1 MTHDKA
7 NGCPKTARALLCLL
21 LCLTAAVCFA
31 QTAFAGSYKTVRVGY
46 YISDGFQEG
55 DGTQVHRSGYS
66 YEYLQKIASY
76 TGWRYEYVDGDW
88 DELYDKLKSGEIDLM
103 AGICYADS
111 RTQEVAYA
119 SCEMLSETFYI
130 YKDSNDTDL
139 KGGDYA
145 AYSGKTIGVV
155 DDGKMTP
162 YLERWMA
169 ENHVNAKVSKFNT
182 LGALASSFN
191 DHQVDCFV
199 SADNIVSGY
208 SGISPVE
215 MIGKLPYY
223 FCVTNDRS
231 DLLHELDAALSLIN
245 GQDAL
250 FLTEL
255 RNRYTADTTI
265 SIFLTRQERQ
275 WLEQNDSVTVG
286 YMQSYMPY
294 CDTTADGTPG
304 GLLIDVMTDLFD
316 ALPGSYSPQIQY
328 VGYKNQSEMLAALQ
342 SGEVDL
348 VFPVSGDFA
357 HAEQDGYQQSST
369 VTKAAVDLLY
379 AGTYSEDTLKI
390 IAVNK
395 NNNLQYEYTC
405 NYFKDAE
412 LVFYD
417 NVEDCIKA
425 VEKGEAGCTLVEA
438 LRGVEYTAE
447 NNNLQL
453 IPMTDSSSFCF
464 GVAYGNSDLLR
475 VLNHGISMLGEEY
488 TLNHAYKYMGDI
500 VSENLQD
507 KIRTYLEIG
516 VVLVFLGV
524 GGILLVKYCDMIK
537 MRRKDAQYNR
547 TLQKALDAAEQASRA
562 KTEFLLRMS
571 HDIRTPING
580 IMGMLDIAD
589 KNADDLAKQADCRAK
604 IRAASDI
611 LLDLINE
618 VLDTSKLESGEVKL
632 EHVPFNLVDVSTEV
646 YNAIQKQAADRDIEI
661 VQEGCSAEYAH
672 LVGSPLHLKRLM
684 MNIVSNAVKYNKDHG
699 KIYIT
704 CREFDACGDRVKLQ
718 FKCRDTGIGMS
729 EQFLAHIFEPFAQEN
744 SSARTRY
751 AGTGLGMSI
760 VKKLV
765 DRMGGTIT
773 VESTKGEG
781 STFDVI
787 LPFDIDR
794 TAPAAR
800 TPAQD
805 TAPADIQGVKV
816 LLAEDNE
823 LNMEIARFLLEDAG
837 AHVTAV
843 WNGKEALDAYLASA
857 PGSFDVVLMD
867 IMMPVMDG
875 YEATRAIRAA
885 ARPDARTI
893 PIIAMTANAFV
904 EDRLASQKA
913 GMNAHL
919 AKPLDAKLIVK
930 TIAALVPADK
940 RNV

>member
-1 MTHDKA
+1 MAQELQIRDGYEMTFTQLTERIL
-7 NGCPKTARALLCLL
+7 GCYRSSGSLGDMEAFRQLAHLL
-21 LCLTAAVCFA
+21 
-31 QTAFAGSYKTVRVGY
+31 
-46 YISDGFQEG
+46 
-55 DGTQVHRSGYS
+55 
-66 YEYLQKIASY
+66 
-76 TGWRYEYVDGDW
+76 
-88 DELYDKLKSGEIDLM
+88 DEKLAE
-103 AGICYADS
+103 S
-111 RTQEVAYA
+111 R
-119 SCEMLSETFYI
+119 ETI
-130 YKDSNDTDL
+130 
-139 KGGDYA
+139 
-145 AYSGKTIGVV
+145 
-155 DDGKMTP
+155 
-162 YLERWMA
+162 
-169 ENHVNAKVSKFNT
+169 
-182 LGALASSFN
+182 
-191 DHQVDCFV
+191 
-199 SADNIVSGY
+199 
-208 SGISPVE
+208 
-215 MIGKLPYY
+215 
-223 FCVTNDRS
+223 
-231 DLLHELDAALSLIN
+231 AALVS
-245 GQDAL
+245 D
-250 FLTEL
+250 
-255 RNRYTADTTI
+255 
-265 SIFLTRQERQ
+265 
-275 WLEQNDSVTVG
+275 
-286 YMQSYMPY
+286 
-294 CDTTADGTPG
+294 
-304 GLLIDVMTDLFD
+304 
-316 ALPGSYSPQIQY
+316 Y
-328 VGYKNQSEMLAALQ
+328 V
-342 SGEVDL
+342 
-348 VFPVSGDFA
+348 
-357 HAEQDGYQQSST
+357 
-369 VTKAAVDLLY
+369 AVYRIEPASDR
-379 AGTYSEDTLKI
+379 ASALKI
-390 IAVNK
+390 SEAA
-395 NNNLQYEYTC
+395 
-405 NYFKDAE
+405 AE
-412 LVFYD
+412 
-417 NVEDCIKA
+417 A
-425 VEKGEAGCTLVEA
+425 
-438 LRGVEYTAE
+438 
-447 NNNLQL
+447 
-453 IPMTDSSSFCF
+453 
-464 GVAYGNSDLLR
+464 
-475 VLNHGISMLGEEY
+475 
-488 TLNHAYKYMGDI
+488 
-500 VSENLQD
+500 
-507 KIRTYLEIG
+507 
-516 VVLVFLGV
+516 V
-524 GGILLVKYCDMIK
+524 GGIPQGFCYSAAFNTYAQTHICAEDRQNFLQIVRPDALLSTFSDGRKLFEINYRAQMKDGSQVHYSGQFIRVSAPGEELCLVAGFRCVEDIVNVQKQAQAQLTEQSAVFSALARNFKNVYRVNLSTGRARVLKLETDYIRVPPQDANGEFAYTDLIDPWIDRLVYPADCAELRHALSIDN
-537 MRRKDAQYNR
+537 MRSQLAQHGEYTGNYRSIAMGGVHYFQYNVLKTDTDMDTAIVAFQNVDDIIAEHLAAEREKQQQEHARQKRMAEQMAIIDTLSQNYRNVFIANLRDGTAKAIRLADSYRVKSVRDVENEAFPFDVVVDRWSRETVHPDDSERIR
-547 TLQKALDAAEQASRA
+547 TTLSIDNLRKTLAKQDNMVGTYRNIEDGVQHYYQYDFRRIAGTENAVAGFQIIDDIVAEQTAYQRELIAARDAAEQASRA

-646 YNAIQKQAADRDIEI
+646 FNAIQKQAADRDIEI

-823 LNMEIARFLLEDAG
+823 LNMEIAKFLLEDAG
-837 AHVTAV
+837 AHVTAA

-940 RNV
+940 RSV